1 MLVSIVFRLHQHF
14 TSTALIE
21 AWGLTFKPKANEQF
35 LELLGE
41 GGVSDLQGVCSST
54 LYTVTTL

>member
-1 MLVSIVFRLHQHF
+1 MLVSIVLRLHQHF

-21 AWGLTFKPKANEQF
+21 VWGLTFKPKANEQF

-41 GGVSDLQGVCSST
+41 GG
-54 LYTVTTL
+54 